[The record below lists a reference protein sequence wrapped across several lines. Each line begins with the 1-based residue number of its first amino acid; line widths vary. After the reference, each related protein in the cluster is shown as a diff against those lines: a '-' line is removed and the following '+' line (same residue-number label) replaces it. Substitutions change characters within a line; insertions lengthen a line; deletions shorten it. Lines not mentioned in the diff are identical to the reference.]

1 MAEAATKSWNRYV
14 LHLILGLLVVTLG
27 AIEGW
32 YQRTFYTTDAISY
45 LSVSRAISNHEWK
58 FAFNALWSSGYPF
71 LIAIVRPLFPST
83 AQGEWLAI
91 HVLNLLILI
100 FTYLS
105 FLYLLKGFSPDLAE
119 HANGDPGAQETFLL
133 LAGFCI
139 FVCAELCLN
148 GASRVSPDPLV
159 DGLFFAALGT
169 LIRLIRKPTVFLAA
183 LLGVIL
189 GIGYLVKAIFLP
201 LSVIILL
208 VTALALR
215 RTTGKIKLSAI
226 ALAVFLV
233 FSIPYVVG
241 LSWSFGRFTTG
252 ETGSLNYAF
261 HVNLLP
267 RWTNW
272 EGGPQGYGMPIHPT
286 RLLMKNPDLFEF
298 ASPFHDTYPPFG
310 HIAYWYEGYRHF
322 WSPKYQA
329 IGIVRN
335 LYYLALLLVKQPI
348 TYAILGI
355 ILVLLLAF
363 PFKDS
368 WVARTYAYW
377 PFFVPPLMA
386 IGLYVWVH
394 LEDRYLAGFL
404 ATLGALPFVSLC
416 ASQSQLPR
424 RLRLGVIATLALATL
439 ASLATKDATAF
450 RRAIHHQPYTIDPQW
465 KLAAALQQVGLKPG
479 DNVAAIGGTHAECT
493 WAYADGL
500 RIVAELGGGPYD
512 PHPLGGHEH
521 WWSNRKDPPPDT
533 STQTFWNS
541 PPEQQAKI
549 LNLFRKAGAVVV
561 IVGSKPSAVRAPGWR
576 KVSGTESWIYQF

>member
-1 MAEAATKSWNRYV
+1 MAEAAMKSRNRYV

-32 YQRTFYTTDAISY
+32 YKRTFYTTDAISY

-58 FAFNALWSSGYPF
+58 SAFNGLWSSGYPF

-100 FTYLS
+100 FTYIA
-105 FLYLLKGFSPDLAE
+105 FLYLLKGFSPDLEE
-119 HANGDPGAQETFLL
+119 HANGDLGAQETFLL
-133 LAGFCI
+133 LAGYCI
-139 FVCAELCLN
+139 FVCAELCMN

-169 LIRLIRKPTVFLAA
+169 LIRLIRQPAVFLAT

-208 VTALALR
+208 VTALALG

-233 FSIPYVVG
+233 FSIPYIVG
-241 LSWSFGRFTTG
+241 LSWSVGRFTTG

-298 ASPFHDTYPPFG
+298 AGPFHDTYPPFG

-322 WSPKYQA
+322 WSPKYQVIA
-329 IGIVRN
+329 IVRN
-335 LYYLALLLVKQPI
+335 LYYLVLILVKQPI
-348 TYAILGI
+348 TYAIVSVVV
-355 ILVLLLAF
+355 VLLLAF
-363 PFKDS
+363 PFRKA

-394 LEDRYLAGFL
+394 LEDRYLVGYL
-404 ATLGALPFVSLC
+404 ATLGVLPFVSLC
-416 ASQSQLPR
+416 ASQSRLSS
-424 RLRLGVIATLALATL
+424 RLRLGVIATLALATV
-439 ASLATKDATAF
+439 ASLATKDGTAF

-465 KLAAALQQVGLKPG
+465 KLAASLQQVGLKPG
-479 DNVAAIGGTHAECT
+479 DDVAAIGGPNAECT

-500 RIVAELGGGPYD
+500 HIIAELGGGPYD
-512 PHPLGGHEH
+512 PHPRGGHEH
-521 WWSNRKDPPPDT
+521 WWSNRNDAPPDA
-533 STQTFWNS
+533 STQKFWDS
-541 PPEQQAKI
+541 PPELQAKI
-549 LNLFRKAGAVVV
+549 LDLFRKTGAVAV

-576 KVSGTESWIYQF
+576 QVSGTESWIYQF

>member
-1 MAEAATKSWNRYV
+1 MAEAAMKSRNRYV

-32 YQRTFYTTDAISY
+32 YKRTFYTTDAISY

-58 FAFNALWSSGYPF
+58 SAFNGLWSSGYPF

-100 FTYLS
+100 FTYIA
-105 FLYLLKGFSPDLAE
+105 FLYLLKGFSPDLEE
-119 HANGDPGAQETFLL
+119 HANGDLGAQETFLL
-133 LAGFCI
+133 LAGYCI
-139 FVCAELCLN
+139 FVCAELCMN

-169 LIRLIRKPTVFLAA
+169 LIRLIRQPAVFLAT

-208 VTALALR
+208 VTALALG

-233 FSIPYVVG
+233 FSIPYIVG
-241 LSWSFGRFTTG
+241 LSWSVGRFTTG

-298 ASPFHDTYPPFG
+298 AGPFHDTYPPFG

-322 WSPKYQA
+322 WSPKYQGIA
-329 IGIVRN
+329 IVRN
-335 LYYLALLLVKQPI
+335 LYYLVLILVKQPI
-348 TYAILGI
+348 TYAIVSVVV
-355 ILVLLLAF
+355 VLLLAF
-363 PFKDS
+363 PFRKA

-394 LEDRYLAGFL
+394 LEDRYLVGYL
-404 ATLGALPFVSLC
+404 ATLGVLPFVSLC
-416 ASQSQLPR
+416 ASQSRLSS
-424 RLRLGVIATLALATL
+424 RLRLGVIATLALATV
-439 ASLATKDATAF
+439 ASLATKDGTAF

-465 KLAAALQQVGLKPG
+465 KLAASLQQVGLKPG
-479 DNVAAIGGTHAECT
+479 DDVAAIGGPNAECT

-500 RIVAELGGGPYD
+500 HIIAELGGGPYD
-512 PHPLGGHEH
+512 PHPRGGHEH
-521 WWSNRKDPPPDT
+521 WWSNRNDAPPDA
-533 STQTFWNS
+533 STQKFWDS
-541 PPEQQAKI
+541 PPELQAKI
-549 LNLFRKAGAVVV
+549 LDLFRKTGAVAV

-576 KVSGTESWIYQF
+576 QVSGTESWIYQF